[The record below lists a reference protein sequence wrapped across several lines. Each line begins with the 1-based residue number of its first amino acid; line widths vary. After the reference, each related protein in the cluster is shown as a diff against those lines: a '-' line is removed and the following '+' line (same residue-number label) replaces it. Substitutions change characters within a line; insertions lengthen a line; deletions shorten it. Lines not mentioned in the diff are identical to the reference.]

1 MRGRLSGDPQIEAA
15 GARWHAPRFR
25 RRAFRARTRLLVPAS
40 ERGGTQGEAASRGKK
55 KSEERV
61 IACQSNDHRQGRNHA
76 HKKQLAD
83 HRHMRTFVSS
93 TPLGRERAH
102 CERPDPPLATTGR
115 DLPQR
120 TAEGRV
126 MTKSIIAIK
135 TERFRLAGAFTNK
148 EKNCH
153 ACTYTPIR

>member
-1 MRGRLSGDPQIEAA
+1 MFDRGALLMQYCIKYNKFLELGLPEFHERCGNRQREAGQSMQVPGKA
-15 GARWHAPRFR
+15 LRAPTR
-25 RRAFRARTRLLVPAS
+25 R
-40 ERGGTQGEAASRGKK
+40 
-55 KSEERV
+55 
-61 IACQSNDHRQGRNHA
+61 
-76 HKKQLAD
+76 
-83 HRHMRTFVSS
+83 VSK
-93 TPLGRERAH
+93 
-102 CERPDPPLATTGR
+102 TTGR
-115 DLPQR
+115 GLPQR